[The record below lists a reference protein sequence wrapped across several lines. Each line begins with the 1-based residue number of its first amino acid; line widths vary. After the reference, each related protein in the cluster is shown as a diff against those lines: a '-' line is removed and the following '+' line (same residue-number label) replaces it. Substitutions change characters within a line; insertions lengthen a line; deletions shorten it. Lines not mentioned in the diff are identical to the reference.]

1 MLSPLLTLLVL
12 LSTALPGGPSTSS
25 PPPQECRVTHNN
37 PADWNVFDDE
47 CTLPAFSGTFPNY
60 TLMLLPDRDI
70 ELVLITF
77 DLVAGAGVANRY
89 ARIYVGAGAAIQTI
103 GLSTFP
109 MTASKT
115 WNVTLAQGLQDVG
128 TADGLHVT
136 APLCQRLRLGI
147 NPVVHLQILNGQAG
161 DALYNT
167 VVRTNLYL
175 KTPQ

>member
-1 MLSPLLTLLVL
+1 MLSPLLTLLASFVIG
-12 LSTALPGGPSTSS
+12 LPGGLSTSS
-25 PPPQECRVTHNN
+25 PPPPECRVTHNN

-47 CTLPAFSGTFPNY
+47 RTLPAFSGTFPNY

-70 ELVLITF
+70 ELVLVKF
-77 DLVAGAGVANRY
+77 ELVAGGVAANRY
-89 ARIYVGAGAAIQTI
+89 ALVTLESGAHVQTL

-128 TADGLHVT
+128 TADGYHVT

-147 NPVVHLQILNGQAG
+147 NPVVHLRILNGQAG